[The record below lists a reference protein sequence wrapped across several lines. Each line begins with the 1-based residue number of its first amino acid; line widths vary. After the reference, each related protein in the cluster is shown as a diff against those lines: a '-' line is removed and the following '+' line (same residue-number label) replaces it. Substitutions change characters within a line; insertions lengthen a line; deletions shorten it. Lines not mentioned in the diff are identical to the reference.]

1 MKYLTLIRWWNAG
14 EEDKETEVQLDAEE
28 ESAKEN
34 HIIAID

>member
-14 EEDKETEVQLDAEE
+14 EKDKETEVQSDAEE

-34 HIIAID
+34 HIIPID